1 MRRYV
6 NRFSVIFSG
15 YCIADRATVHLKDI
29 FNIFQYHRLHILV
42 DFSQTLLFGG
52 LLCHINGLIKSDSC
66 RHVLFGC
73 CFGSVCCVG
82 LGVFNIIFC
91 TEIPETSWI
100 YPHVSIIFFGA
111 SLWGPSWEHSPAS
124 KPRSEG
130 GENPLSHVERDWGWP
145 VAGGSRLS
153 PKFAIPYDESRI

>member
-15 YCIADRATVHLKDI
+15 YCMADRATVHLKDI

-42 DFSQTLLFGG
+42 DFSKLYFSGG
-52 LLCHINGLIKSDSC
+52 CYAIYGLIKSDSC
-66 RHVLFGC
+66 RHVLLGC

-100 YPHVSIIFFGA
+100 YPHVTMFLCFIKALHFGDRLGSIH
-111 SLWGPSWEHSPAS
+111 LLPSHAVREEKTPCHTL
-124 KPRSEG
+124 RG
-130 GENPLSHVERDWGWP
+130 IGDGQ
-145 VAGGSRLS
+145 
-153 PKFAIPYDESRI
+153 